1 MTNGSAAAR
10 FTSQPEG
17 HRYHTERNGTRRKRS
32 FFILS
37 SLPGGPKW
45 VYIHENCLHQEK
57 LKIHFLPFFAFFVKK
72 AKKEE
77 KGMSFTCQTTFLTSP
92 KSNTIHFDK

>member
-45 VYIHENCLHQEK
+45 VYIHENCLLTVVERVLNTK
-57 LKIHFLPFFAFFVKK
+57 DGSTKEVERSRWRLGVSK
-72 AKKEE
+72 A
-77 KGMSFTCQTTFLTSP
+77 GAWSPTTFFGEERC
-92 KSNTIHFDK
+92 I